1 MATWN
6 EWISDN
12 VGYDDG
18 WLSVGG
24 VGIDTGLGGGEP
36 EVEAEVVYL
45 EPEPKPFPW
54 EWIAGA
60 GVILAIFYMGRRR

>member
-18 WLSVGG
+18 WISVGG
-24 VGIDTGLGGGEP
+24 VGIDTGLGSGQP
-36 EVEAEVVYL
+36 EEEAEVVYL
-45 EPEPKPFPW
+45 QPEQKPFPW
-54 EWIAGA
+54 EWLAAG